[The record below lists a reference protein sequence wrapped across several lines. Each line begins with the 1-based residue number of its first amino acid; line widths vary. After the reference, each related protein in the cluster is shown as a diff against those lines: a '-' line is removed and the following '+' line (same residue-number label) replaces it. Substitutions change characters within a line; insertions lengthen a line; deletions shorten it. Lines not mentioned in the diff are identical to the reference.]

1 VGLPRAP
8 QSRYI
13 FATSGDR
20 RRTAM
25 LKSVVLPGAAV
36 TLAAAALLLP
46 LRGPEAAA
54 QPAQAFVNV
63 VDLEITPASM
73 PRFLAA
79 LKDDGAAAIKEAGT
93 QEFVSSVGQKDK
105 NHVFIFEVFNDAA
118 AWDAHQKTVTYA
130 KFLGLTMM
138 MIKTYT
144 IRPFTSVTLN
154 KSSAPAPQ
162 ADPPLVLD
170 LDEIDVVDGQVDKF
184 EDAANTHGAASV
196 QDPGCREFDVV
207 VSQTKKNHVLLLSAF
222 DNAAA
227 LAANQA
233 SDHYKA
239 YQVATKGMIS
249 AGTETP
255 LSSVAVLTKG
265 Q

>member
-1 VGLPRAP
+1 
-8 QSRYI
+8 
-13 FATSGDR
+13 
-20 RRTAM
+20 M

-46 LRGPEAAA
+46 LRGQQAVAQAA
-54 QPAQAFVNV
+54 QPFVNV

-79 LKDDGAAAIKEAGT
+79 LKDDGTATIKEAGT

-118 AWDAHQKTVTYA
+118 AWDAHQKTTTYA
-130 KFLGLTMM
+130 KFIGITMM
-138 MIKTYT
+138 MIKTYN
-144 IRPFTSVTLN
+144 IRPFASVALN
-154 KSSAPAPQ
+154 KSGAPAPQ
-162 ADPPLVLD
+162 VDPPLFIDV
-170 LDEIDVVDGQVDKF
+170 DEIDVADGQLDKF
-184 EDAANTHGAASV
+184 TDAVKTHAAESV
-196 QDPGCREFDVV
+196 KDPGCREFNIA
-207 VSQTKKNHVLLLSAF
+207 VSQTKGSHVLLLSAF
-222 DNAAA
+222 DDAAA

-239 YQVATKGMIS
+239 YQAATKSIVNQS
-249 AGTETP
+249 TALP

>member
-1 VGLPRAP
+1 
-8 QSRYI
+8 
-13 FATSGDR
+13 
-20 RRTAM
+20 M
-25 LKSVVLPGAAV
+25 LKSVVRPGATVA
-36 TLAAAALLLP
+36 LAAAVLLLP
-46 LRGPEAAA
+46 LRGERAVA
-54 QPAQAFVNV
+54 QDAPAFVNV
-63 VDLEITPASM
+63 VDLEITPALM

-79 LKDDGAAAIKEAGT
+79 LKDDGAATIKEAGT

-105 NHVFIFEVFNDAA
+105 NHVFIFEVFNDSA

-144 IRPFTSVTLN
+144 IRPFTSVALR

-162 ADPPLVLD
+162 ADPPLLLN
-170 LDEIDVVDGQVDKF
+170 LDEIDVVDGQIDKF
-184 EDAANTHGAASV
+184 KDMAKTHAEASV
-196 QDPGCREFDVV
+196 KDAGCREFDVV
-207 VSQTKKNHVLLLSAF
+207 VSQTKNNHVLLLSAF
-222 DNAAA
+222 DDAAA

-239 YQVATKGMIS
+239 YQAATKGIIS
-249 AGTETP
+249 QSTVQP

>member
-1 VGLPRAP
+1 
-8 QSRYI
+8 
-13 FATSGDR
+13 
-20 RRTAM
+20 M
-25 LKSVVLPGAAV
+25 LKSVVRPGATVA
-36 TLAAAALLLP
+36 LAAAVLLLP
-46 LRGPEAAA
+46 LRGERAVA
-54 QPAQAFVNV
+54 QDAPAFVNV

-79 LKDDGAAAIKEAGT
+79 LKDDGAATIKEAGT

-105 NHVFIFEVFNDAA
+105 NHVFIFEVFNDSA

-144 IRPFTSVTLN
+144 IRPFTSVALR

-162 ADPPLVLD
+162 ADPPLL
-170 LDEIDVVDGQVDKF
+170 LNLYEIDVVDGQIDKF
-184 EDAANTHGAASV
+184 KDMAKTHAEASV
-196 QDPGCREFDVV
+196 KDPGCREFDVV
-207 VSQTKKNHVLLLSAF
+207 VSQTKNNHVLLLSAF
-222 DNAAA
+222 DDAAA

-239 YQVATKGMIS
+239 YQAATKGIIS
-249 AGTETP
+249 QSTVQP

>member
-1 VGLPRAP
+1 
-8 QSRYI
+8 
-13 FATSGDR
+13 
-20 RRTAM
+20 M

-46 LRGPEAAA
+46 LRGHEAVAQAPQAA
-54 QPAQAFVNV
+54 QPFVNV

-105 NHVFIFEVFNDAA
+105 SHVFIFEVFNNSA
-118 AWDAHQKTVTYA
+118 AWDYHQKTLTYA
-130 KFLGLTMM
+130 KFLGLTMI
-138 MIKTYT
+138 MISSYS
-144 IRPFTSVTLN
+144 IRPFSSVALY
-154 KSSAPAPQ
+154 KSDAPAPQ
-162 ADPPLVLD
+162 TNPPLLINV
-170 LDEIDVVDGQVDKF
+170 DEIDVADGQLDTFK
-184 EDAANTHGAASV
+184 DAAKTHAVASV
-196 QDPGCREFDVV
+196 KDPGCREFDIT
-207 VSQTKKNHVLLLSAF
+207 VSQTKNNHVLLFSAF
-222 DNAAA
+222 DDAAA

-239 YQVATKGMIS
+239 YQAAIKSIVSQS
-249 AGTETP
+249 AALP

>member
-1 VGLPRAP
+1 
-8 QSRYI
+8 
-13 FATSGDR
+13 
-20 RRTAM
+20 M
-25 LKSVVLPGAAV
+25 LKSVVRPGATVA
-36 TLAAAALLLP
+36 LAAAVLLLP
-46 LRGPEAAA
+46 LRGERAVA
-54 QPAQAFVNV
+54 QDAPAFVNV

-79 LKDDGAAAIKEAGT
+79 LKDDGAATIKEAGT

-105 NHVFIFEVFNDAA
+105 NHVFIFEVFNDSA

-144 IRPFTSVTLN
+144 IRPFTSVALR

-162 ADPPLVLD
+162 ADPPLL
-170 LDEIDVVDGQVDKF
+170 LNLYEIDVVDGQIDKF
-184 EDAANTHGAASV
+184 KDMAKTHAEASV
-196 QDPGCREFDVV
+196 KDPGCREFDVV
-207 VSQTKKNHVLLLSAF
+207 VSQTKNNHVLLLSAF
-222 DNAAA
+222 DDAAA

-239 YQVATKGMIS
+239 YQAATKGIIS
-249 AGTETP
+249 QSTAQP

>member
-1 VGLPRAP
+1 
-8 QSRYI
+8 
-13 FATSGDR
+13 
-20 RRTAM
+20 M
-25 LKSVVLPGAAV
+25 LKSVVLPWTAV

-46 LRGPEAAA
+46 PGGREAVA
-54 QPAQAFVNV
+54 QDAQAFVNV

-144 IRPFTSVTLN
+144 IRPFNSVALD
-154 KSSAPAPQ
+154 KSDAPAPQ
-162 ADPPLVLD
+162 ADPPLLID
-170 LDEIDVVDGQVDKF
+170 LDEIDVVDGQIDKF
-184 EDAANTHGAASV
+184 KDAAKTHAAASV
-196 QDPGCREFDVV
+196 KDPGCREFDIT
-207 VSQTKKNHVLLLSAF
+207 VSQTKDNHVLLLSAF
-222 DNAAA
+222 DDAAA
-227 LAANQA
+227 LAAHQA
-233 SDHYKA
+233 TDHYKA
-239 YQVATKGMIS
+239 FQAATKGIVS
-249 AGTETP
+249 ASTATP
-255 LSSVAVLTKG
+255 LSSVAVLTKAP
-265 Q
+265 

>member
-1 VGLPRAP
+1 
-8 QSRYI
+8 
-13 FATSGDR
+13 
-20 RRTAM
+20 M
-25 LKSVVLPGAAV
+25 LKSVVLSGAAV

-46 LRGPEAAA
+46 LRGQQAVAQAA
-54 QPAQAFVNV
+54 QPFVNV

-79 LKDDGAAAIKEAGT
+79 LKDDGTATIKEAGT

-118 AWDAHQKTVTYA
+118 AWDAHQKTTTYA
-130 KFLGLTMM
+130 KFIGITMM
-138 MIKTYT
+138 MIKTYN
-144 IRPFTSVTLN
+144 IRPFTSVALK

-162 ADPPLVLD
+162 TDPPLVINV
-170 LDEIDVVDGQVDKF
+170 DEIDVADGQIDTFKDVAK
-184 EDAANTHGAASV
+184 THAAASV
-196 QDPGCREFDVV
+196 KDPGCREFDIT
-207 VSQTKKNHVLLLSAF
+207 VSQTKDNHVLLFSAF
-222 DNAAA
+222 DDAAA

-239 YQVATKGMIS
+239 YQAAIKNIVSQSVAL
-249 AGTETP
+249 P

>member
-1 VGLPRAP
+1 
-8 QSRYI
+8 
-13 FATSGDR
+13 
-20 RRTAM
+20 M
-25 LKSVVLPGAAV
+25 LKSVVLPWTAV

-46 LRGPEAAA
+46 PGGREAVA
-54 QPAQAFVNV
+54 QDAQAFVNV

-144 IRPFTSVTLN
+144 IRPFNSVALD
-154 KSSAPAPQ
+154 KSDAPAPQ
-162 ADPPLVLD
+162 ADPPLLID
-170 LDEIDVVDGQVDKF
+170 LDEIDVVDGQIDKF
-184 EDAANTHGAASV
+184 KDAAKTHAAASV
-196 QDPGCREFDVV
+196 KDPGCREFDIT
-207 VSQTKKNHVLLLSAF
+207 VSQTKDNHVLLLSAF
-222 DNAAA
+222 DDAAA
-227 LAANQA
+227 LAAHQA
-233 SDHYKA
+233 TDHYKA
-239 YQVATKGMIS
+239 FQAATKGIIS
-249 AGTETP
+249 AGTATP
-255 LSSVAVLTKG
+255 LSSVAVLTKAP
-265 Q
+265 